1 MPACLCT
8 VIYYLKRED
17 ITYRIVL
24 IKRFRELLQGVKKL
38 DIVLRFVSVVC
49 NSAVNIAPVL

>member
-24 IKRFRELLQGVKKL
+24 IKRFREFLQGVKKL